1 MTLNNKKAKK
11 LTNEKHM
18 LLVNSPAWFALQRAK
33 ITAIESGNPRTI
45 CEIASG
51 IIIDRLG
58 ASNG

>member
-11 LTNEKHM
+11 PTNEKHM
-18 LLVNSPAWFALQRAK
+18 LLINSPAWFALQRAK
-33 ITAIESGNPRTI
+33 ITAIESGNPRTLG
-45 CEIASG
+45 EIASG